1 MRKLLGPSA
10 LLLVAAM
17 TLAACGNSTKTAAA
31 GASASSGPVTL
42 TLGYFPNLTHA
53 TALVGLQ
60 KGIFAQTLGSNVT
73 LKTATFN
80 AGPAAVEALFSGA
93 IDASYVGPNP
103 AINAYKQ
110 SKGTAIKIIS
120 GATSGGAALVVKPSI
135 NSAADLK
142 GKKIATPQLG
152 NTQDVALRYYLKQHN
167 LTADQQGGGD
177 VSILPQDNS
186 QTLQTFKAG
195 NIDGA
200 WVPEPYA
207 TRLVQEDG
215 GKILVNEKDLWS
227 GGKFPTT
234 LLVVRTA
241 FLNAHPDVVKK
252 LLEAQVKANDYVNK
266 NSADAQRLANQAL
279 ATATGKPLGASVLSA
294 AWQNLTF
301 TDDPLASAFNTAAS
315 HAEAVGLLAGVDL
328 TGIFDLTPLN
338 DALKSAGESTV
349 KSS

>member
-1 MRKLLGPSA
+1 
-10 LLLVAAM
+10 
-17 TLAACGNSTKTAAA
+17 
-31 GASASSGPVTL
+31 
-42 TLGYFPNLTHA
+42 
-53 TALVGLQ
+53 
-60 KGIFAQTLGSNVT
+60 
-73 LKTATFN
+73 
-80 AGPAAVEALFSGA
+80 
-93 IDASYVGPNP
+93 
-103 AINAYKQ
+103 
-110 SKGTAIKIIS
+110 
-120 GATSGGAALVVKPSI
+120 
-135 NSAADLK
+135 
-142 GKKIATPQLG
+142 
-152 NTQDVALRYYLKQHN
+152 
-167 LTADQQGGGD
+167 
-177 VSILPQDNS
+177 
-186 QTLQTFKAG
+186 
-195 NIDGA
+195 
-200 WVPEPYA
+200 
-207 TRLVQEDG
+207 VQEDG